1 MLTDFNFDFRDDDSL
16 KAFAGNTLHA
26 LFAKE
31 NQGLL
36 PTKVNYHDAGL
47 QLCYYSTPAPQYLML
62 QSNAGAHRL
71 LSASQ
76 DSYNG
81 RRL

>member
-36 PTKVNYHDAGL
+36 PTKVNHQDADL
-47 QLCYYSTPAPQYLML
+47 QLCYYSMPASRFLML
-62 QSNAGAHRL
+62 QSNAGAH
-71 LSASQ
+71 
-76 DSYNG
+76 
-81 RRL
+81 